1 MRTIYFYLCLII
13 NLIGTDFK
21 KIKYNSIKKHK
32 TKEEI
37 DAYLAKVVTDWSNFV
52 LKIGGLNLT
61 VIGKENIP
69 CEPCLFVGNHQ
80 SNFDIPV
87 ILSNM
92 NRLTGAIAKK
102 EMEKI
107 PVMSYWMRQIHS
119 VFMDRENPREALK
132 SISEGVENL
141 KNGYSMIIFP
151 EGTRSRSN
159 NMGEFKKGSM
169 RLAIKAG
176 VPIVPI
182 TFYDTHKA
190 MEGNNGKVKK
200 ANAKLI
206 IDKPIYMDKMSK
218 EEKAG
223 ISEMVQNIIQA
234 NLNVENE
241 KKERSSS

>member
-1 MRTIYFYLCLII
+1 MRTVYFYFRFIIDLISK
-13 NLIGTDFK
+13 GFK
-21 KIKYNSIKKHK
+21 EIELNSIKKHN
-32 TKEEI
+32 TTQEV
-37 DAYLAKVVTDWSNFV
+37 DAYLTRVVTDWSNFV
-52 LKIGGLNLT
+52 LKIAGLKLT

-69 CEPCLFVGNHQ
+69 DEPCVFVGNHQ
-80 SNFDIPV
+80 SNIDIPV
-87 ILSNM
+87 ILSSTG
-92 NRLTGAIAKK
+92 RLTGAVAKK

-107 PVMSYWMRQIHS
+107 PVMSYWMREIHS

-141 KNGYSMIIFP
+141 KNGYSMVIFP

-182 TFYDTHKA
+182 TFYDTNKA
-190 MEGNNGKVKK
+190 MEGNNGKVKR

-218 EEKAG
+218 EEKAE
-223 ISEMVQNIIQA
+223 ISEIVKNIIQT
-234 NLNVENE
+234 NLNNEN
-241 KKERSSS
+241 KNK

>member
-1 MRTIYFYLCLII
+1 MRTVYFYLRFII
-13 NLIGTDFK
+13 DLIGKGFRE
-21 KIKYNSIKKHK
+21 IQLNIIKKHK
-32 TKEEI
+32 TTQEVDE
-37 DAYLAKVVTDWSNFV
+37 YLSKVVRNWSNF
-52 LKIGGLNLT
+52 IMRIAGLNLT
-61 VIGKENIP
+61 VVGKENIP
-69 CEPCLFVGNHQ
+69 DEPCVFVGNHQ
-80 SNFDIPV
+80 SNLDIPV

-92 NRLTGAIAKK
+92 DRLTGAVAKK

-132 SISEGVENL
+132 SISEAVENL

-151 EGTRSRSN
+151 EGTRSKSN

-182 TFYDTHKA
+182 TFYDTHKG
-190 MEGNNGKVKK
+190 MEGNDGKVKK

-218 EEKAG
+218 DEKAE
-223 ISEMVQNIIQA
+223 ISEFVKNIIQM
-234 NLNVENE
+234 NLDRENQ
-241 KKERSSS
+241 KK

>member
-13 NLIGTDFK
+13 NLIGTGFK
-21 KIKYNSIKKHK
+21 KIKFNSIRKHK
-32 TKEEI
+32 TKEE
-37 DAYLAKVVTDWSNFV
+37 AELYLTKVVKNWANFV
-52 LKIGGLNLT
+52 LKVAGLNLT

-69 CEPCLFVGNHQ
+69 SEPCVFVGNHQ

-92 NRLTGAIAKK
+92 DRVTGAIAKK
-102 EMEKI
+102 DMEKI
-107 PVMSYWMRQIHS
+107 PIMSYWMRQIHS

-169 RLAIKAG
+169 RLATKAG

-182 TFYDTHKA
+182 TLYNTHKA

-206 IDKPIYMDKMSK
+206 IGEPIYLANMSK
-218 EEKAG
+218 EEKAD
-223 ISEMVQNIIQA
+223 ITEIVQNIIQN
-234 NLNVENE
+234 NLQ
-241 KKERSSS
+241 KERSS

>member
-1 MRTIYFYLCLII
+1 MRTIYFYFCIII
-13 NLIGTDFK
+13 NLIWINCKRMKFE
-21 KIKYNSIKKHK
+21 SIKKNK
-32 TKEEI
+32 PKEELEVYMEYI
-37 DAYLAKVVTDWSNFV
+37 VKSWSNFV
-52 LKIGGLNLT
+52 INTAGLNLT

-69 CEPCLFVGNHQ
+69 DEPCLFVGNHQ

-87 ILSNM
+87 VLSNM
-92 NRLTGAIAKK
+92 KILTGAVAKK

-107 PVMSYWMRQIHS
+107 PIMSYWMRQIHC

-132 SISEGVENL
+132 AISEGVENL
-141 KNGYSMIIFP
+141 KNGYSMLIFP

-182 TFYDTHKA
+182 TVYDTYKV
-190 MEGNNGKVKK
+190 MEGNNGRIKK

-206 IDKPIYMDKMSK
+206 IDKPIYLDGMSK
-218 EEKAG
+218 EEKAN
-223 ISEMVQNIIQA
+223 ISEVIQNIIQS
-234 NLNVENE
+234 NLT
-241 KKERSSS
+241 KELDAK

>member
-1 MRTIYFYLCLII
+1 MRTIYFYFRLII
-13 NLIGTDFK
+13 NLILLNFK
-21 KIKYNSIKKHK
+21 RTKFKSITKHE
-32 TKEEI
+32 TREAAET
-37 DAYLAKVVTDWSNFV
+37 YLANLVSNWSNFV
-52 LKIGGLNLT
+52 LKIAGLNLT
-61 VIGKENIP
+61 VVGKENIP
-69 CEPCLFVGNHQ
+69 DEPCVFVGNHQ

-87 ILSNM
+87 ILSNT

-102 EMEKI
+102 DMKKI
-107 PVMSYWMRQIHS
+107 PIMSYWMTQIHC

-132 SISEGVENL
+132 SIAEGVENL

-169 RLAIKAG
+169 RLATKAG

-182 TFYDTHKA
+182 TICDTYKA

-206 IDKPIYMDKMSK
+206 IGKPIYLDDMSK
-218 EEKAG
+218 EEKAD
-223 ISEMVQNIIQA
+223 IAEIVQDIIQK
-234 NLNVENE
+234 NLD
-241 KKERSSS
+241 KERSSL

>member
-1 MRTIYFYLCLII
+1 MKTIYFYLCLIT
-13 NLIGTDFK
+13 NLIWVNTK
-21 KIKYNSIKKHK
+21 KIKFNSIRKHK
-32 TKEEI
+32 TTEEA
-37 DAYLAKVVTDWSNFV
+37 DAYLAKLVRDWSNFV
-52 LKIGGLNLT
+52 LKVAGLNLT

-69 CEPCLFVGNHQ
+69 DEPCVFVGNHQ

-102 EMEKI
+102 DMEKI
-107 PVMSYWMRQIHS
+107 PIMSYWMRQIHS

-159 NMGEFKKGSM
+159 DMGEFKKGSM
-169 RLAIKAG
+169 RLATKAG

-182 TFYDTHKA
+182 TIYDTHKA
-190 MEGNNGKVKK
+190 MEGNNGRVKK

-206 IDKPIYMDKMSK
+206 IGKPIYLDAMSK
-218 EEKAG
+218 EEKAD
-223 ISEMVQNIIQA
+223 IAEIVQGIIQD
-234 NLNVENE
+234 NLNNE
-241 KKERSSS
+241 RNK